1 MPRTKQF
8 DVDSVL
14 TKAMTAFWKRG
25 YQPTSMQDLVEC
37 MGIGRGS
44 IYDTFGGKRSL
55 FVRSLLHYVR
65 RSQTERQALFA
76 RSASPAQAI
85 LSLFDATIAAVVHGG
100 SRDGCLLTNTAL
112 ELSPHDPEVA
122 EIVARAFAETEE
134 SFRAAIERGMAA
146 GEISGDVD
154 PQRTARSLLCLY
166 IGLRVLVRSRPEES
180 LLRSIESQAKALLH

>member
-1 MPRTKQF
+1 
-8 DVDSVL
+8 
-14 TKAMTAFWKRG
+14 
-25 YQPTSMQDLVEC
+25 